1 MNIELKHFL
10 ESCPIGKTT
19 ELEVD
24 AAPRK
29 KYLAN
34 IGGGAGLNRAA
45 QPSAWVVPVPR
56 LKLFC
61 SVCNGMR
68 NFNPSSSYPLTQ
80 TCVDLGQ
87 GPRTHRPGSGKELV
101 TGQHVDQ
108 FLRFTCGD
116 CNNEMKKYSLAVEIL
131 SDLPTEG
138 TTAKAT
144 LKLTKF
150 GEIPKPIKPINAK
163 IKRLIKAEWEM
174 YRKGADDE
182 AAGNGIGAF
191 AYYRRVV
198 EASRDLI
205 VDSMCAAASKLNV
218 SDEDIQKIQ
227 ESKKSRNFTESIAAV
242 DHLFPSELKFND
254 QNALLV
260 LYGPLSEG
268 LHGGSDEECLEAA
281 SHIRTLL
288 DALGERLEQVI
299 DQEESI
305 LNALKGL
312 KSFSTV
318 GEAEEPK
325 QTIQDSE

>member
-1 MNIELKHFL
+1 MSIEIKNFL

-24 AAPRK
+24 ASPRNK
-29 KYLAN
+29 FLAN
-34 IGGGAGLNRAA
+34 IGGVVSGRRSI
-45 QPSAWVVPVPR
+45 QPNAWVVPAPR

-87 GPRTHRPGSGKELV
+87 GPRTFSPGGGKESV
-101 TGQHVDQ
+101 IGQHVDQ

-116 CNNEMKKYSLAVEIL
+116 CNKEIKKYSLAVEIL
-131 SDLPTEG
+131 SDLPKEG
-138 TTAKAT
+138 NTAKAT
-144 LKLTKF
+144 LKLTKY

-218 SDEDIQKIQ
+218 SDKDIQQIQ
-227 ESKKSRNFTESIAAV
+227 ESKNSRNFTESIAAV

-254 QNALLV
+254 QNALLA

-268 LHGGSDEECLEAA
+268 LHGKSDEECLEAA
-281 SHIRTLL
+281 SYIRTLL

-305 LNALKGL
+305 LKALKGL
-312 KSFSTV
+312 QGFSTES
-318 GEAEEPK
+318 EAKE
-325 QTIQDSE
+325 QQ

>member
-1 MNIELKHFL
+1 MDSEIKHFL

-24 AAPRK
+24 AYPLK

-34 IGGGAGLNRAA
+34 IGGGLVRGRGT
-45 QPSAWVVPVPR
+45 QPHAWVAPIPR

-68 NFNPSSSYPLTQ
+68 NFNPSPSYSLTQ
-80 TCVDLGQ
+80 ACVDLGQ
-87 GPRTHRPGSGKELV
+87 GPRTYNPGSGKEIV

-108 FLRFTCGD
+108 FLRSTCGD
-116 CNNEMKKYSLAVEIL
+116 CNKEVKKYSLAVEIL
-131 SDLPTEG
+131 SDLPAEG
-138 TTAKAT
+138 KTAKAK

-150 GEIPKPIKPINAK
+150 GEIPKPIKPINPK

-205 VDSMCAAASKLNV
+205 VDSMCTAASKLNV
-218 SDEDIQKIQ
+218 PDEDIQKIQ
-227 ESKKSRNFTESIAAV
+227 ESKKSRSFTESIAAV

-254 QNALLV
+254 QNALLA

-268 LHGGSDEECLEAA
+268 LHKKSDEECLEAA

-299 DQEESI
+299 EQEETI
-305 LNALKGL
+305 QNALKGL
-312 KSFSTV
+312 QSFTT
-318 GEAEEPK
+318 ETDAKENK
-325 QTIQDSE
+325 

>member
-1 MNIELKHFL
+1 MSIEIKNFL

-24 AAPRK
+24 AYPRK
-29 KYLAN
+29 KYLDN
-34 IGGGAGLNRAA
+34 SGVGRSI

-61 SVCNGMR
+61 SLCNGMR
-68 NFNPSSSYPLTQ
+68 NFNSSSSYPLTQ

-87 GPRTHRPGSGKELV
+87 GPRAHNFDSGKEFV

-108 FLRFTCGD
+108 FLHFTCGD
-116 CNNEMKKYSLAVEIL
+116 CNKEIKKYSLAVEIL
-131 SDLPTEG
+131 NDLPTGG

-144 LKLTKF
+144 LKLTKY

-218 SDEDIQKIQ
+218 SDENIKKIE
-227 ESKKSRNFTESIAAV
+227 ESKKSRNFTESIAEV

-254 QNALLV
+254 QNALLA

-268 LHGGSDEECLEAA
+268 LHGKSDEECLEAA

-312 KSFSTV
+312 QSFSTV
-318 GEAEEPK
+318 NEANEPK
-325 QTIQDSE
+325 QTTQNS